1 MLHNYSM
8 QFPVVIL
15 NFTSQTKVLTNV
27 LVSSFEDFMRY
38 QQSS

>member
-15 NFTSQTKVLTNV
+15 NFTGQTKVLTNV
-27 LVSSFEDFMRY
+27 LVSSAEV
-38 QQSS
+38 SAVLV